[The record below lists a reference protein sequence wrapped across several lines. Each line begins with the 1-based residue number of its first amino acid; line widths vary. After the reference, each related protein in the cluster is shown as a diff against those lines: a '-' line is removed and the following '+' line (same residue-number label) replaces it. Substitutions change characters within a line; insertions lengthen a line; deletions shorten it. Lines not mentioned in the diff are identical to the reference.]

1 MARYKEE
8 LDEDGKIEFK
18 SAAKAFIRT
27 YGFLGSI
34 LPYGNADWE
43 RLSIFLQLLVPK
55 LPSPDDPDLAKGILE
70 AVDLESY
77 RVEAQTTI
85 AIQLNDVNAEID
97 PVPAGYAGGKLEP
110 ELDPL
115 TSILQA
121 FNETFGNIAWVDADR
136 VRRKVAEIPAM
147 VSQDEKYQNA
157 MKNSDKQ
164 NARIESDRVLSN
176 VMFNLMSDD
185 MELYK
190 QFTDNPAFKKWLSD
204 MVFRVTYNAN
214 GKPFLSPAAPH

>member
-1 MARYKEE
+1 MGET
-8 LDEDGKIEFK
+8 L
-18 SAAKAFIRT
+18 
-27 YGFLGSI
+27 
-34 LPYGNADWE
+34 N
-43 RLSIFLQLLVPK
+43 LLIPK

-77 RVEAQTTI
+77 RVEAQATI
-85 AIQLNDVNAEID
+85 AIRLDDQNTEID
-97 PVPAGYAGGKLEP
+97 PVPAGRIGGTSDP

-115 TSILQA
+115 TSILKT

-136 VRRKVAEIPAM
+136 VRQKVAEIPAM

-164 NARIESDRVLSN
+164 NARIESDRVLAN
-176 VMFNLMSDD
+176 VMFGLMSDD

-190 QFTDNPAFKKWLSD
+190 QFIDNPSFKKWLSD
-204 MVFRVTYNAN
+204 MVFSTTYNKE
-214 GKPFLSPAAPH
+214 GKPYIAAAPQRL